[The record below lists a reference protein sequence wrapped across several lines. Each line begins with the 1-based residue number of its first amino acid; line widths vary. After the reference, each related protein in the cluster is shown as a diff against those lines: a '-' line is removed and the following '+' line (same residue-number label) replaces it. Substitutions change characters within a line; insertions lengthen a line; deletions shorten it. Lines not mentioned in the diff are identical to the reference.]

1 MLACHALCASVGDS
15 ATLFP
20 CRPSK
25 LYAPCVVDGDP
36 PLQPPTGRFNRS
48 DPAAV
53 ASRFYLPLPSSI
65 RFREGVSG
73 DVTEETLMENV
84 KESDESEGG

>member
-1 MLACHALCASVGDS
+1 MLSALHALCASVRDS

-20 CRPSK
+20 CRQSPK
-25 LYAPCVVDGDP
+25 LYAPCVIDGDP
-36 PLQPPTGRFNRS
+36 SSSLRQGDST

-53 ASRFYLPLPSSI
+53 ASRLYLPSSI

>member
-1 MLACHALCASVGDS
+1 MLACHALCASVRDS

-20 CRPSK
+20 CRQSPK
-25 LYAPCVVDGDP
+25 LYAPCVIDGDP
-36 PLQPPTGRFNRS
+36 SSSLRQGDST

-53 ASRFYLPLPSSI
+53 ASRLYLPSFL
-65 RFREGVSG
+65 RFREGGVSG
-73 DVTEETLMENV
+73 DETEETLMENV